1 MPLAA
6 PKLDDRL
13 FQELVDEAKKRIPHY
28 TSEWTDHNVSDPGVT
43 LIELFAWLTETTLYR
58 LNRVPERH
66 YVKFMEMLGVTLK
79 APVPA
84 KAPVTFWLSALVEA
98 DVVIPAGTEV
108 ASTQTETEQSIV
120 FTTDDAFTITAPL
133 FKQVLSETMGQG
145 KSDFRLAPRLG
156 ALEMGLTEQQQ
167 FRVFSETPQVG
178 DALYFGFENDLSHHI
193 LRFEMAWNNAG
204 GRGPNPDLPPYAW
217 EAATNNPDRPWL
229 PCFAETDTTR
239 ALNSNGRVQIHL
251 PRMGQQSVNGQKLY
265 WVRVRVKEIT
275 RPEREEGMKPYTGS
289 PLLRKVNV
297 STHGGIIMT
306 THAQA
311 IRDEFLGQSDG
322 SAGQRFHLQV
332 TPILERRPGEHLLVY
347 VSGEGPQAWTEVND
361 FADSY
366 SDNRHYTLDNV
377 TGELRFG
384 PAIRQPDGAMK
395 LYGAIPPR
403 GANLIFKQYRY
414 GGGEEGNVE
423 AGIINTLKTAIPY
436 VSRVSNREPAWGG
449 LDEETLEDAMVRA
462 PKIMRHR
469 DRAVTAADYEDLALQ
484 TPGVTVGRV
493 KCLQPEPSEGG
504 RVAPGQVY
512 VLIIPRTRKPE
523 GYLTPEMLQPDE
535 TDIEKL
541 TTFLDERRLL
551 TTRLFVRAPAY
562 RWVAARVRLRANP
575 DAPQAAVEQEIL
587 ARLYRF
593 LNPLTGGPR
602 GEGWPFGR
610 ELFLS
615 DVYQSL
621 QGTPNVQFIR
631 SVELF
636 IVEPGS
642 GPPTESEPVE
652 SVEVVAHGII
662 ASGRHEVAFI

>member
-1 MPLAA
+1 MSLAA

-13 FQELVDEAKKRIPHY
+13 FQDLVDEAKKRIPHY

-66 YVKFMEMLGVTLK
+66 YVKFLEMLGVTLQ

-84 KAPVTFWLSALVEA
+84 KAPVTFWLSAPVEA

-108 ASTQTETEQSIV
+108 ASTQTETERSIV
-120 FTTDDAFTITAPL
+120 FTTDADFTITSPQ
-133 FKQVLSETMGQG
+133 FSQVFSETMGQD
-145 KSDFRLAPRLG
+145 KSDFRSSPRLS
-156 ALEMGLTEQQQ
+156 ALAAGLAAQQQ
-167 FRVFSETPQVG
+167 FRIFSETPQVG
-178 DALYFGFENDLSHHI
+178 DALYLGFENDLSHHI
-193 LRFEMAWNNAG
+193 LRLETEWDNAG
-204 GRGPNPDLPPYAW
+204 GRGPNPDLPPYVW
-217 EAATNNPDRPWL
+217 EASSPNPDRPWS
-229 PCFAETDTTR
+229 PCFSEVDGTR
-239 ALNSNGRVQIHL
+239 ALNGNGRIQIHT
-251 PRMGQQSVNGQKLY
+251 PAMGQYTVNGKKLF

-275 RPEREEGMKPYTGS
+275 RAEREEGMRPYTSS
-289 PLLRKVNV
+289 PLLRKLTT
-297 STHGGIIMT
+297 STHGGVILS

-311 IRDEFLGQSDG
+311 IRDELLGQSDG
-322 SAGQRFHLQV
+322 SPGQRFFLQV
-332 TPILERRPGEHLLVY
+332 TPILARRDGETLLVH
-347 VSGEGPQAWTEVND
+347 VSGEGAQVWTEVKD
-361 FADSY
+361 FADSHAD
-366 SDNRHYTLDNV
+366 SRHYTLDSV

-384 PAIRQPDGAMK
+384 PAIRQPDGAIK
-395 LYGAIPPR
+395 RYGAIPPR
-403 GANLIFKQYRY
+403 GANLVFKQYRY

-436 VSRVSNREPAWGG
+436 VDRVSNRQPAWGG

-484 TPGVTVGRV
+484 TPGVTIGRV
-493 KCLQPEPSEGG
+493 RCLQPEPSEGG

-512 VLIIPRTRKPE
+512 VLVIPRVRRPD
-523 GYLTPEMLQPDE
+523 GFLTPEELQPDE
-535 TDIEKL
+535 TDVARL
-541 TTFLDERRLL
+541 TAFLDERRLL

-562 RWVAARVRLRANP
+562 RWVAARVRLRASP
-575 DAPQAAVEQEIL
+575 DAVQTAVEQEIL

-602 GEGWPFGR
+602 GDGWPFGR

-621 QGTPNVQFIR
+621 QGTANVQFIR
-631 SVELF
+631 SVELY
-636 IVEPGS
+636 ITEPGS
-642 GPPTESEPVE
+642 GPQGEPVE

-662 ASGRHEVAFI
+662 ASGTHVVEFV